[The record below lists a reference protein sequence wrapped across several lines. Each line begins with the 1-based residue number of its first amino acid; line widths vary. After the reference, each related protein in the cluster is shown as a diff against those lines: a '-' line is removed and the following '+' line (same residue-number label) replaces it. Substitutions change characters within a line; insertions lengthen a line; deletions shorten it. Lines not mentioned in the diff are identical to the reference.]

1 MNEDVNIMKPMEGE
15 RERTL
20 AENVAREMQ
29 KYRDIGIK
37 DKASWMMRFYDVL
50 AGEMAGRYMSK
61 GIDSIDEKEIMLLQA
76 IGYSL
81 VANRI
86 DTDGLKNLA
95 AELNDISVVLSKK
108 LNN

>member
-1 MNEDVNIMKPMEGE
+1 MNEDVNIMKPMEDE

-76 IGYSL
+76 IGFSL
-81 VANRI
+81 VANTI
-86 DTDGLKNLA
+86 KPTDLSNVETELGGIKETLGKKLKN
-95 AELNDISVVLSKK
+95 
-108 LNN
+108 